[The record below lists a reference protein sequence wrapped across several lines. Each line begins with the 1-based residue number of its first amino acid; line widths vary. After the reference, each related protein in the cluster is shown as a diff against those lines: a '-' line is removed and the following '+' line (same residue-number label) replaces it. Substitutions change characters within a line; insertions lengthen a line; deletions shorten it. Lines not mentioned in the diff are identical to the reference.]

1 LEQKTEEVS
10 SELIVEVEKRIT
22 NQISDAEEQKLSG
35 SEEELETLKSEKVPK
50 IQPKISQSEQHY
62 ESFSNEQP
70 DEIENLKS
78 FQITDNKAK
87 EIQTKPKESEEKN
100 RNYRCNRKTT

>member
-1 LEQKTEEVS
+1 M
-10 SELIVEVEKRIT
+10 
-22 NQISDAEEQKLSG
+22 
-35 SEEELETLKSEKVPK
+35 KSEKVPK

-87 EIQTKPKESEEKN
+87 EIQTKPKESEEKIETIGN
-100 RNYRCNRKTT
+100 NHALKKYDQFALNTSCFWGNTRSNITPVVQFHEIFCCKNNE